1 MPQVR
6 QAVKPKSDPIRNSK
20 LSKRLDVMC
29 ASRALRCKKWP
40 RLAHI

>member
-20 LSKRLDVMC
+20 LSKRLDPVR
-29 ASRALRCKKWP
+29 AVRARSREKSP
-40 RLAHI
+40 RHPHI